1 MNEVTRMYLRCV
13 VIELWIFL
21 YILLLITKYMSF
33 KILKTLKNYAVM
45 LHLVSD
51 IFPML
56 ILYS

>member
-1 MNEVTRMYLRCV
+1 MYLRCV
-13 VIELWIFL
+13 VMELWILL
-21 YILLLITKYMSF
+21 YILLQNMYISV
-33 KILKTLKNYAVM
+33 KTLNNYAVM

>member
-1 MNEVTRMYLRCV
+1 MYLRCV
-13 VIELWIFL
+13 VMELWILL
-21 YILLLITKYMSF
+21 YILLQNMYISV
-33 KILKTLKNYAVM
+33 KTLKKLNNYAGM